1 MNISEIIGILLVWNI
16 VGIIIIAIAS
26 VYSNFIDFEYGF
38 NWLSPVH
45 IYDKVKVNWFG
56 CLLLTILVNAL
67 CPLATFCYWFYRLC
81 KVGRK

>member
-1 MNISEIIGILLVWNI
+1 MAISDVLGILVVWSV
-16 VGIIIIAIAS
+16 VGIVIEAIAYLF
-26 VYSNFIDFEYGF
+26 VDFIDFEQGF
-38 NWLSPVH
+38 DWLSPLY
-45 IYDKVKVNWFG
+45 IYDNVEVNWFG

>member
-1 MNISEIIGILLVWNI
+1 MAINNVLGILVLWSVA
-16 VGIIIIAIAS
+16 GIIIEFIAWLF
-26 VYSNFIDFEYGF
+26 VDFIDFEQGL
-38 NWLSPVH
+38 NWLSPLY